1 MVKPLTFYARN
12 YPFFVPL
19 FLSHFPTLLA
29 EGRRYSGS
37 SERLSVCRFAI
48 SLHRCQ
54 GHLKIPKEEEMTE
67 GKRQTRKFAVPKLDI
82 NEIKN
87 QPSAV
92 QHVPSPV
99 QRGGSAEQPSS
110 SHSGTR
116 TSNCLCS
123 PTTHPGS
130 FRCRLHRNVGLGQG
144 GGSAGS
150 SPSE

>member
-1 MVKPLTFYARN
+1 MET
-12 YPFFVPL
+12 VPEKEGDIPAAPNASAFAGL
-19 FLSHFPTLLA
+19 LSPCIVVRSTL
-29 EGRRYSGS
+29 
-37 SERLSVCRFAI
+37 VFAI
-48 SLHRCQ
+48 GGVVQGQGLIWIT

-87 QPSAV
+87 QTSAV

-130 FRCRLHRNVGLGQG
+130 FRCRLHRNVGLAQG